1 MLTQNLINLIESGQ
15 AQFKNWSTGGTGACR
30 IPVPKN
36 NYIVITD
43 FHWHHFADR
52 NTLQGDFNQH
62 QQMLRNTMHA
72 LSFRSYGLDYYYAIR
87 SSLMTQGWNENEVQK
102 YVQIPFQTD
111 SVYDCY
117 QVHKTDCHIT
127 IWKIPSVWDAGSSY
141 GKLNDST
148 TEETPPVGYGT
159 AGFPP
164 SFNCQTDIQWGVGG
178 AIGTYVPFG
187 DQQYPDFTLVN
198 NWRDTFRP
206 DVATE
211 TILPPTNTDY
221 DDVNFTYPLLNISY
235 VLVNHP
241 FTKNTR

>member
-15 AQFKNWSTGGTGACR
+15 AQFKNATIGGTGASR

-52 NTLQGDFNQH
+52 DTLIFRDINQH

-87 SSLMTQGWNENEVQK
+87 SSLFTQGWNENEIQK
-102 YVQIPFQTD
+102 YVGFPSQTD

-127 IWKIPSVWDAGSSY
+127 IWKIPSDWSGNY
-141 GKLNDST
+141 TRLNDTT
-148 TEETPPVGYGT
+148 TEERSPVGYGT
-159 AGFPP
+159 AGHPP
-164 SFNCQTDIQWGVGG
+164 SFNCQVQIDFNGG
-178 AIGTYVPFG
+178 GDGSYVPFG
-187 DQQYPDFTLVN
+187 DQQYPDGLLPT
-198 NWRDTFRP
+198 NWRNQFRP
-206 DVATE
+206 DVATD
-211 TILPPTNTDY
+211 TILPPTDTTF
-221 DDVNFTYPLLNISY
+221 DDVNFTYPLMNISY

-241 FTKNTR
+241 FDKNTR